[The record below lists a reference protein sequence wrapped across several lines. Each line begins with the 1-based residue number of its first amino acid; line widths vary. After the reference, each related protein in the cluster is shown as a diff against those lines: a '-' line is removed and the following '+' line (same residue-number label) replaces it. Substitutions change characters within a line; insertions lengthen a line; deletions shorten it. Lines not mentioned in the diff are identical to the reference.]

1 MDTKQ
6 YDLGVIGL
14 GVMGRNFALNVADHG
29 YAVAGLDHN
38 KEKAEALEHE
48 GSEKQVRGTTSME
61 EFIDSLRRPRAVLLL
76 IPAGKPVDGAIQELT
91 NYLDDGDLIIDG
103 GNSHFTDTERHDREL
118 AAKQI
123 RFLGMG
129 VSGGAKGARFGPSMM
144 PGGSEEAYERVQDM
158 LEAAAAKVDAEPCI
172 TYLGPRSAGHY
183 VKMVHNGIEYGLM
196 QLISETYD
204 FMKRVLGLTN
214 DELAD
219 VYDRW
224 NDGELQSFLI
234 EITRDVFRRE
244 DDQTDNRLIDMVL
257 DAARQKGTGKWTS
270 QDAMELQVPVPVIDA
285 AVAQR
290 DMSDFKAERE
300 AAEKVLH
307 GHTPSFSGKRERLI
321 DQLEQALRFAMI
333 ATYAQG
339 MALLRV
345 ASDKYEYNLNPAEI
359 AKIWRGGCII
369 RAAMLDDIR
378 EALTRQPDLANIM
391 VDSHFARILNDRQ
404 TEARET
410 IKLALDSGIPMPAFA
425 ASVAYFDS
433 YRTGRLP
440 ANLIQAQRD
449 NFGSH
454 TYERIDRDGT
464 FHTEWDKSEVKE
476 A

>member
-1 MDTKQ
+1 
-6 YDLGVIGL
+6 
-14 GVMGRNFALNVADHG
+14 
-29 YAVAGLDHN
+29 
-38 KEKAEALEHE
+38 
-48 GSEKQVRGTTSME
+48 
-61 EFIDSLRRPRAVLLL
+61 
-76 IPAGKPVDGAIQELT
+76 
-91 NYLDDGDLIIDG
+91 
-103 GNSHFTDTERHDREL
+103 
-118 AAKQI
+118 
-123 RFLGMG
+123 
-129 VSGGAKGARFGPSMM
+129 
-144 PGGSEEAYERVQDM
+144 
-158 LEAAAAKVDAEPCI
+158 
-172 TYLGPRSAGHY
+172 
-183 VKMVHNGIEYGLM
+183 M
-196 QLISETYD
+196 QLISESYD

-219 VYDRW
+219 VYDGW

-290 DMSDFKAERE
+290 DMSDFKTERE

-307 GHTPSFSGKRERLI
+307 GHKPSFSGNRERVI

-345 ASDKYEYNLNPAEI
+345 ASDKYEYNLKPVEI

-378 EALTRQPDLANIM
+378 EAFTRQPDLANIM

-410 IKLALDSGIPMPAFA
+410 LKLALDNGIPMPAFA

-449 NFGSH
+449 DFGSH